1 MTDTLE
7 INTPFE
13 MANEALDNL
22 RKITREIQKILD
34 SNIFPE
40 TTIEPLR
47 GTKSFGNEFKS
58 AMIQIMQSSAVGRNA
73 DALPLVWS
81 QPSNL
86 AKSSQTNETVGE
98 ALDRG
103 LQSLEAFWEKSST
116 GHIDNEEQSEALE
129 NLASH
134 LENAETAYEIVETYV
149 QKHPAATNG

>member
-22 RKITREIQKILD
+22 RKITREIQVILD

-47 GTKSFGNEFKS
+47 GTESLRNEFYTALQS
-58 AMIQIMQSSAVGRNA
+58 IMLNSAVGRNA

-86 AKSSQTNETVGE
+86 ARSSQTNETVGE

-103 LQSLEAFWEKSST
+103 LQSLESFWETSST

-129 NLASH
+129 NLGSH
-134 LENAETAYEIVETYV
+134 LTEAKNAIDILYTFAR
-149 QKHPAATNG
+149 N